1 MTVQHSLLSLSDIG
15 YHLYTIFLFNKHDI
29 LTALIPVILFSVAS
43 APLCSPIHILPTI
56 FWIWLHLLQFDIA
69 NQIKAPEEDRV
80 NKPSR
85 PIPAGRISVRDATI
99 LRWLIAPLCL
109 AYSSLYSIQLV
120 FSSLEMQLFTYW
132 YNEMDGDK
140 NWLSKNA
147 ILALMYGCAELGGT
161 LVASCNPAR
170 VSETGKLAVQV
181 TIAVFTSTVH
191 CQDFKDVEGDRI
203 TGRRTVPIMFPIA
216 SRLVVGL
223 GLPIWSF
230 VLCCIWDIDWF
241 CTVAFVVYGCFV
253 GGRFLLLRTRD
264 ADKLSCKYYSVWFS
278 LHHLLPGYWNYFHDS
293 NQERG
298 GELLQQT
305 WDLFSGTSLLNAF

>member
-1 MTVQHSLLSLSDIG
+1 VWVWT
-15 YHLYTIFLFNKHDI
+15 
-29 LTALIPVILFSVAS
+29 
-43 APLCSPIHILPTI
+43 HI
-56 FWIWLHLLQFDIA
+56 LQFDIA
-69 NQIKAPEEDRV
+69 NQIKAPEEDKV

-85 PIPAGRISVRDATI
+85 PLPAGRISLRNATI

-109 AYSSLYSIQLV
+109 AYSALFSTQLM
-120 FSSLEMQLFTYW
+120 FASLEMQLFTFW
-132 YNEMDGDK
+132 YNELDGDK

-147 ILALMYGCAELGGT
+147 ILALMYGCMELGGT
-161 LVASCNPAR
+161 LSAGCDPST
-170 VSETGKLAVQV
+170 VSETGKLAVQL

-203 TGRRTVPIMFPIA
+203 TGRCTVPIMFPVA

-241 CTVAFVVYGCFV
+241 CTLAFVAYGCFV
-253 GGRFLLLRTRD
+253 GGRFLCLRTRD
-264 ADKLSCKYYSVWFS
+264 ADKRSCKYYSVWFS

-293 NQERG
+293 NQVRG
-298 GELLQQT
+298 GEFLQQT
-305 WDLFSGTSLLNAF
+305 WDLFSGTALLKAF

>member
-1 MTVQHSLLSLSDIG
+1 MTVQHSRLDLSEIG
-15 YHLYTIFLFNKHDI
+15 YYLYTIFLFIQNDI
-29 LTALIPVILFSVAS
+29 LTAIIPVILFSIAS
-43 APLCSPIHILPTI
+43 APLCSSIQILPTTL
-56 FWIWLHLLQFDIA
+56 WILLHILQFDLA
-69 NQIKAPEEDRV
+69 NQIKAPEEDRL

-132 YNEMDGDK
+132 YNELDGDK

-147 ILALMYGCAELGGT
+147 ILAIMYGCTELGGT
-161 LVASCNPAR
+161 LIAGCDPSR
-170 VSETGKLAVQV
+170 VTETTKLAVQL

-191 CQDFKDVEGDRI
+191 CQDFKDVEGDRL
-203 TGRRTVPIMFPIA
+203 TGRRTVPIMFPIT

-223 GLPIWSF
+223 GLPIWSYL
-230 VLCCIWDIDWF
+230 LCCIWDIDWL
-241 CTVAFVVYGCFV
+241 CTLAFVAYGCFV
-253 GGRFLLLRTRD
+253 GGRFLCLRTRD
-264 ADKLSCKYYSVWFS
+264 ADKRSCKYYSIWFS

-293 NQERG
+293 DDVRV
-298 GELLQQT
+298 GELLQKT
-305 WDLFSGTSLLNAF
+305 WDLFSGTSLLKAF